1 MPFRCHIPG
10 LAVEDQLSWLRA
22 FLLGEELEVP
32 LKWPGGGSSDIAA
45 SPAEEG
51 RSSRGGCGGPGSAQP
66 STRPRRPGW
75 GRRRAAALP
84 RPRTP
89 RNSRAGGFRL
99 GVSVSGPPPPSPAG
113 PMRVKGGGG
122 GGGGGGRG
130 RPRRG
135 SGAPPGTPHPA
146 LSPTLWVDVALFGA
160 SDPTVVSLEEIRSG
174 NKNFLLSLAG

>member
-1 MPFRCHIPG
+1 M
-10 LAVEDQLSWLRA
+10 
-22 FLLGEELEVP
+22 
-32 LKWPGGGSSDIAA
+32 
-45 SPAEEG
+45 
-51 RSSRGGCGGPGSAQP
+51 
-66 STRPRRPGW
+66 
-75 GRRRAAALP
+75 
-84 RPRTP
+84 
-89 RNSRAGGFRL
+89 

-113 PMRVKGGGG
+113 PMLVK

-146 LSPTLWVDVALFGA
+146 LSPTLWVGVALFGA